1 MDTLQQLG
9 ELLLGAIPTVVLF
22 SITYIAYRLIVHSK
36 LREVLSERR
45 SRTAGAVERARADI
59 AAAETKTEQYEEKL
73 RAARTEI
80 FKQADDRR
88 RQWSEQRA
96 QMAQMARA
104 EAEAKVAAARAAI
117 AKDVDAAKAE
127 LKTQSEALAQ
137 QVMQAVLKRTPQP
150 AGAR

>member
-80 FKQADDRR
+80 FKQADERR